1 MDKAQITS
9 YWQGLPWNEI
19 RLKANKHL
27 PKFIFIML
35 VILITQ
41 TLAKLTWTFFTDEQ
55 VTVSSSIKPQAR
67 SVKTPAA
74 SSSLKDVSTFHLFG
88 DAKKQAVVQQK
99 VIDAPET
106 RLRLDLKG
114 VFATTNAAEAL
125 AIISS
130 SKDKDKTYRI
140 GDKVIGGALLH
151 AVYADRVIL
160 KRNGRLETL
169 RLPKPKVDSKAF
181 YNNNSN
187 AQTANSMSV
196 NSRQKTQSS
205 SSVTAPNQTQQ
216 LRKMRETLINEP
228 AKIWQQVRIN
238 PVMKNGKVQG
248 YTLSHN
254 DQSLMTAMNIRK
266 TDVITGVNGQSLSDP
281 ATLYGLMEN
290 LSKEQSLELT
300 VVRNG
305 QEQTIQLSF

>member
-27 PKFIFIML
+27 PKAIFIVL

-41 TLAKLTWTFFTDEQ
+41 TLAELTWTFFTDEQ
-55 VTVSSSIKPQAR
+55 ETVSSNIKPQAVP
-67 SVKTPAA
+67 VKTTVT
-74 SSSLKDVSTFHLFG
+74 SSSLKDVSTYHLFG
-88 DAKKQAVVQQK
+88 DARKPTVVQQK

-130 SKDKDKTYRI
+130 SKDKDKTYHI

-169 RLPKPKVDSKAF
+169 RLPKSKVDSKAF
-181 YNNNSN
+181 YNNSN
-187 AQTANSMSV
+187 AQTAKSISA
-196 NSRQKTQSS
+196 NSRQ
-205 SSVTAPNQTQQ
+205 TAESTSLATNPNKTQQ
-216 LRKMRETLINEP
+216 LRKMRDTLINEP

-254 DQSLMTAMNIRK
+254 DQSLMRAMNIRK
-266 TDVITGVNGQSLSDP
+266 TDVITGINGESLSDP
-281 ATLYGLMEN
+281 ATLYGLMNN
-290 LSKEQSLELT
+290 LSDQQSLELT

>member
-9 YWQGLPWNEI
+9 YWQDLPWNEI
-19 RLKANKHL
+19 RLKAHKHL
-27 PKFIFIML
+27 PKFIFIVF

-41 TLAKLTWTFFTDEQ
+41 TLAELTWTFFTDEQ
-55 VTVSSSIKPQAR
+55 ETVSSNTKLQVIPDKMP
-67 SVKTPAA
+67 VA
-74 SSSLKDVSTFHLFG
+74 SSSLKDVSTYHLFG
-88 DAKKQAVVQQK
+88 DAKKPAVVQQK

-169 RLPKPKVDSKAF
+169 RLPKSKVDSKAF
-181 YNNNSN
+181 YNNSN
-187 AQTANSMSV
+187 AQSAKSMSA
-196 NSRQKTQSS
+196 NSRQKTQSP

-216 LRKMRETLINEP
+216 LRKMRDTLINEP

-254 DQSLMTAMNIRK
+254 DQSLMAAMNIRK

-281 ATLYGLMEN
+281 ATLYGLMDN

>member
-1 MDKAQITS
+1 MNKAQVTQ
-9 YWQGLPWNEI
+9 YWQDLPWNDI
-19 RLKANKHL
+19 RLNANKHL
-27 PKFIFIML
+27 PKLIFIVL

-41 TLAKLTWTFFTDEQ
+41 TLAKLTWQLFSGEQ
-55 VTVSSSIKPQAR
+55 EISSTASNSQVVLP
-67 SVKTPAA
+67 VK
-74 SSSLKDVSTFHLFG
+74 VSTPQLTDVAAYHLFG
-88 DAKKQAVVQQK
+88 DAKKPVVAQQK

-106 RLRLDLKG
+106 RLKLDLKG
-114 VFATTNAAEAL
+114 VFATTNASEAL

-130 SKDKDKTYRI
+130 SNNKDKTYHI

-169 RLPKPKVDSKAF
+169 RLPKSKVDSKAF
-181 YNNNSN
+181 YNNSLSSK
-187 AQTANSMSV
+187 T
-196 NSRQKTQSS
+196 SRNMTENTSRATSS
-205 SSVTAPNQTQQ
+205 SQTQK
-216 LRKMRETLINEP
+216 LRKMRDTLINEP

-266 TDVITGVNGQSLSDP
+266 TDVITGINGESLSDP
-281 ATLYGLMEN
+281 ATLYGLMNN
-290 LSKEQSLELT
+290 LSEQQSLELT